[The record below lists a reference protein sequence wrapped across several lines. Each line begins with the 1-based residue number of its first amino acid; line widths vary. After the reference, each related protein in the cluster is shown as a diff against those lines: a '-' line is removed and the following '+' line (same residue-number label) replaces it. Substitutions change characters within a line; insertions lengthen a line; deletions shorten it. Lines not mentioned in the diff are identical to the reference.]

1 MAEAPGAGQETQL
14 IVSSDIWLHI
24 VSLLSCSRLILG
36 PGERPWGNLLIR
48 KLRLREYDGSLAL
61 SHT

>member
-14 IVSSDIWLHI
+14 IVSSDSWLHI

-36 PGERPWGNLLIR
+36 PGERDLGEI
-48 KLRLREYDGSLAL
+48 Y
-61 SHT
+61 